1 MSSVGVCTFP
11 AVPTQGAIPEEGR
24 YKKIIINVNF
34 AGFLFHT
41 VPPSERLDRSDAHF
55 VDVLHSAGL
64 WIGSDEVVTKK
75 QTKLRK

>member
-1 MSSVGVCTFP
+1 M
-11 AVPTQGAIPEEGR
+11 
-24 YKKIIINVNF
+24 
-34 AGFLFHT
+34 FHT

-75 QTKLRK
+75 QRKLRKLRKCYRRKKETKKEIK